1 MITRAGLTHLHVFP
15 YSVRT
20 GTPAARMPQLSGDVI
35 KKRAGQLRDEAT
47 QRLHGFLTMPLEA
60 GIRFWSNLVI
70 VVMGGD
76 MRRCGWTEL
85 SSRREAYSM

>member
-1 MITRAGLTHLHVFP
+1 
-15 YSVRT
+15 
-20 GTPAARMPQLSGDVI
+20 MPQLSGDVI

-47 QRLHGFLTMPLEA
+47 QRLHGFLDNA
-60 GIRFWSNLVI
+60 IGSRDQIWSNLVI

-85 SSRREAYSM
+85 SSRREALM